1 MKYDIFGKNVRND
14 SDSFDKIKAETTIF
28 LTRITVKI
36 LHKFPYKFRH
46 EMFIK
51 TSKYQTEFCILK
63 PENEK
68 WCLCWHFLCIKVR
81 NARLDR

>member
-1 MKYDIFGKNVRND
+1 MKYDIFGTNVRND
-14 SDSFDKIKAETTIF
+14 SASFDKIKAETTIC

-51 TSKYQTEFCILK
+51 TS
-63 PENEK
+63 N
-68 WCLCWHFLCIKVR
+68 IKL
-81 NARLDR
+81 NFAF

>member
-1 MKYDIFGKNVRND
+1 MKYDIFGTNIRND

-36 LHKFPYKFRH
+36 LQKFPYKFRH

-51 TSKYQTEFCILK
+51 ISNWILHFK
-63 PENEK
+63 AWK
-68 WCLCWHFLCIKVR
+68 WEMVFMLAFSLHKSAER
-81 NARLDR
+81 